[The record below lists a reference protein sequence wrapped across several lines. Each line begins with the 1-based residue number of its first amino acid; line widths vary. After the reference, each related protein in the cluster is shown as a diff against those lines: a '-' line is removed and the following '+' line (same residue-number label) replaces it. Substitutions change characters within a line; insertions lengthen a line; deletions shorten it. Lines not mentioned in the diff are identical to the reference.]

1 MQNSRYYPF
10 ERNRYFYGK
19 LLTVRDFEAE
29 QNYVMDKRRLM
40 NRLLFGSG
48 IITGLKVDKIDFHTI
63 SIQSGAALDNLG
75 REIIVPA
82 PITTRLS
89 LIDGF
94 AQNDSNRELY
104 LCLAYSERGR
114 EPVHT
119 LERNNESIGDLSE
132 HNRVQEVYQLILKE
146 NPAEFEQYGTMQLKE
161 QRVNFYQDERVKMFM
176 KGPKYAQAGI
186 PFDLH
191 IYVVKTNVEAQVIL
205 DCKLEMDGVQLQ
217 SGSDRLTYNDSGN
230 TTRKEYRI
238 DSQFIARQ
246 NGNQAIIR
254 IVDATIRVDG
264 QAISIR
270 EEIKFP
276 IDVIEQPD
284 QKIWQDYS
292 ERSLEDALD
301 DRPTMICLAKISL
314 IRSRSTYS
322 IDQVDPV
329 PFGDYVRNTSDLYR
343 LGLLAGMSESED
355 QSVVQASTTPL
366 PTFEPD
372 APAIEPYADEDEISL
387 LLQQQPTSEQN
398 TQQVRSGMIELSLS
412 GSKTH
417 NVLFSKGENAVSEE
431 IEHGLGAGSV
441 YLTVGLWEE
450 EAGKIF
456 AGNQDVFDHT
466 PYESSLPQVK
476 LGTVQ
481 YPEKGTFRIGAK
493 VFVPSGPATLRI
505 QWWAVKAVEV

>member
-1 MQNSRYYPF
+1 MMQNSRYYPF

-89 LIDGF
+89 LLDGF

-119 LERNNESIGDLSE
+119 LERNNESIGELSE
-132 HNRVQEVYQLILKE
+132 HNRVQEAYQLVLKDD
-146 NPAEFEQYGTMQLKE
+146 PTEFEQYGTMQLKE
-161 QRVNFYQDERVKMFM
+161 QRVHFYQDEYVKMFM
-176 KGPKYAQAGI
+176 KGPKYVQAGI

-191 IYVVKTNVEAQVIL
+191 IYVVKANAEAQVIL
-205 DCKLEMDGVQLQ
+205 DSRLETDGVQLQ

-230 TTRKEYRI
+230 STRKEYRI
-238 DSQFIARQ
+238 DSQFIARK
-246 NGNQAIIR
+246 NGDQAMIR

-276 IDVIEQPD
+276 IEVIEQPD
-284 QKIWQDYS
+284 QKLWQNYS

-301 DRPTMICLAKISL
+301 NHPAMICLAKISL

-329 PFGDYVRNTSDLYR
+329 PFGDFVRNTSDLYR
-343 LGLLAGMSESED
+343 LGLLKGTNELLDSP
-355 QSVVQASTTPL
+355 VVQANTVPL
-366 PTFEPD
+366 PTFESPVSKID
-372 APAIEPYADEDEISL
+372 AYVDQEEEPEF
-387 LLQQQPTSEQN
+387 LQDRASEHN
-398 TQQVRSGMIELSLS
+398 VQQVRSGVIELAFS
-412 GSKTH
+412 GNRSH
-417 NVLFSKGENAVSEE
+417 NVLFSKGENVVSEE

-493 VFVPSGPATLRI
+493 VFVPSGAATLRI